1 MMGKYGEA
9 ALKAVNLIKSNREV
23 TPINAWEATTIEIF
37 GKGTSSQAKGC
48 PKSTFL
54 GLCEEGLVTEV
65 RQGKY
70 LKNINSKNKLYGLK
84 AVELLTQQP
93 SLASN
98 IKQLWE
104 LVLEGEHKMHNA
116 QMDVVLSLWK
126 NNLISSPNKK

>member
-9 ALKAVNLIKSNREV
+9 ALKAVNLIKSDGEV
-23 TPINAWEATTIEIF
+23 SPIYAWEATTIEIF

-54 GLCEEGLVTEV
+54 GLCEEGLVTGV
-65 RQGKY
+65 RLGKY

-84 AVELLTQQP
+84 AVELLTQQA

-104 LVLEGEHKMHNA
+104 LVFEGEYKMHND
-116 QMDVVLSLWK
+116 QMDVVVSLWE
-126 NNLISSPNKK
+126 NNLISNPN

>member
-1 MMGKYGEA
+1 VGKYGEA
-9 ALKAVNLIKSNREV
+9 ALKAVNFIKSNRKE

-54 GLCEEGLVTEV
+54 GLCEEGLVNGV

-84 AVELLTQQP
+84 AVELITQQP

-98 IKQLWE
+98 LKQLWE

-116 QMDVVLSLWK
+116 QMDVVVSLWK
-126 NNLISSPNKK
+126 NNMITNSNEK